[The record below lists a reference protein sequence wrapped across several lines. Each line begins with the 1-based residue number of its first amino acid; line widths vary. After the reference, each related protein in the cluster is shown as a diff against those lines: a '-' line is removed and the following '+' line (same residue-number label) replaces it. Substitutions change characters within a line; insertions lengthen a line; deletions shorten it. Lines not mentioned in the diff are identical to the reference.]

1 MYIYMH
7 IALVF
12 KTSIAVKRVL
22 MNYFLNF
29 LFWNNCRFT
38 GSCIDN
44 VTQRGP
50 MYLSPTL
57 PSGCSLNNC
66 NTFLKNNRK
75 LTLVYWVCIVLCHFI
90 ICVKVLVTQLC
101 PTPCHPMDCSPR
113 GSSDHG
119 ILQGITQ
126 SKNRVNICCNSFQ
139 CSGCFYQLSFLGER
153 KKSHVLYLVTLWA
166 FSFGCVQKMMSFGDL
181 SYGS

>member
-29 LFWNNCRFT
+29 LFWNNYRFT

-50 MYLSPTL
+50 MYHSPTL
-57 PSGCSLNNC
+57 PTGCSLNNC

-90 ICVKVLVTQLC
+90 ICVKVLVSCVQLLA
-101 PTPCHPMDCSPR
+101 TPWTVAHEAPLIMGFSRESHNQKTELIYVVIPFNAQVAFTNWVSWER
-113 GSSDHG
+113 
-119 ILQGITQ
+119 
-126 SKNRVNICCNSFQ
+126 
-139 CSGCFYQLSFLGER
+139 ER
-153 KKSHVLYLVTLWA
+153 KATFYT
-166 FSFGCVQKMMSFGDL
+166 
-181 SYGS
+181 